1 MTWTGRPLERF
12 SCDGC
17 VVSPGSFSGCR
28 REKISA
34 HIFQKIHIAW
44 IVITETNAEI
54 SNSGHPF
61 RVPFLIPG
69 ALTAEQQFSGKK
81 KDAFPLECVF
91 FVEILSRCC
100 RKAVG
105 SISREGWQKMIL
117 CRKISELKEFV
128 HQCKKE
134 GKTIG
139 LVTTMGA
146 LHEGHASLIKAAHAE
161 NDVTITTVFVNP
173 TQFGP
178 NEDYAKY
185 PRTLE
190 HDMKIAEA
198 AGADL
203 LFAPTPEEMYPH
215 RDPTWV
221 EVCGPITKV
230 LCGRTRPIHFR
241 GVATVCT
248 KFFNLTECD
257 RAYYGLKDAQ
267 QTQVLQRMVEDLFM
281 NVTLRIMPIVR
292 EADGLAKSSRNVY
305 LSPEEH
311 KAALVLSR
319 SLKHAKEAFDKG
331 ERSKEKLIS
340 QVTDEIKE
348 EPMSDIDYVEMYG
361 MPGLTEIKDTVT
373 GKALLTVAVKFGKT
387 RLIDNVVL
395 EAE

>member
-1 MTWTGRPLERF
+1 M
-12 SCDGC
+12 
-17 VVSPGSFSGCR
+17 
-28 REKISA
+28 
-34 HIFQKIHIAW
+34 
-44 IVITETNAEI
+44 
-54 SNSGHPF
+54 
-61 RVPFLIPG
+61 
-69 ALTAEQQFSGKK
+69 
-81 KDAFPLECVF
+81 
-91 FVEILSRCC
+91 
-100 RKAVG
+100 
-105 SISREGWQKMIL
+105 
-117 CRKISELKEFV
+117 
-128 HQCKKE
+128 
-134 GKTIG
+134 
-139 LVTTMGA
+139 
-146 LHEGHASLIKAAHAE
+146 
-161 NDVTITTVFVNP
+161 TITTVFVNP

-185 PRTLE
+185 PRTLP
-190 HDMKIAEA
+190 HDMKIAED

-203 LFAPTPEEMYPH
+203 LFAPSPEEMYPH
-215 RDPTWV
+215 KDPTWV

-281 NVTLRIMPIVR
+281 NVTLRMMPIVR

-319 SLKHAKEAFDKG
+319 SLKHARETFDKG
-331 ERSKEKLIS
+331 ERNKEKLIS
-340 QVTDEIKE
+340 QVTEEIKS

-361 MPGLTEIKDTVT
+361 MPGLTEIGENIT
-373 GKALLTVAVKFGKT
+373 GKALLAVAVKFGKT